1 MKTLNMHGRKM
12 KRLYPDTPVAGV
24 ASTVFKDEKV
34 LLVRRLNAP
43 AKGRLGIPGGVVEL
57 GEKVSDAA
65 IREVLEETGIL
76 VEPIRVL
83 TVFDSIVR
91 DKEDR
96 IKFHYVLSEYLCKYI
111 KGTLHAASDVC
122 EALWVPI
129 HDLDSLDMSRHNV
142 EFIKKTA
149 REEGL
154 L

>member
-1 MKTLNMHGRKM
+1 M

-24 ASTVFKDEKV
+24 ASTVFKDDKV
-34 LLVRRLNAP
+34 LLVRRLNEP

-65 IREVLEETGIL
+65 AREVFEETGIV
-76 VEPIRVL
+76 VEPVRVL

-91 DKEDR
+91 DKEGK
-96 IKFHYVLSEYLCKYI
+96 IKFHYVLSEYLCKYVS
-111 KGTLHAASDVC
+111 GTLGAESDVS
-122 EALWVPI
+122 EALWVSI
-129 HDLDSLDMSRHNV
+129 HDLDKQGMSPRNV
-142 EFIKKTA
+142 TFIKKTA

>member
-1 MKTLNMHGRKM
+1 MKTLYKHGRKL

-24 ASTVFKDEKV
+24 ASTVFKDNKV
-34 LLVRRLNAP
+34 LLVRRINAP
-43 AKGRLGIPGGVVEL
+43 EKGRLGIPEGVVEL

-91 DKEDR
+91 DKDER
-96 IKFHYVLSEYLCKYI
+96 IKFHYVLCEYLCKYI
-111 KGTLHAASDVC
+111 KGTLHAASDVS
-122 EALWVPI
+122 EALWVTI